1 MRVGQTDAALHFA
14 ILRLVREWLLETDK
28 ARDPA
33 CIFFV
38 VERNVCINLKKCDLV
53 HRTLVIYHWLNS
65 PKHLNV
71 PKLPFT
77 FAILRLVREW
87 LLETDKARV
96 FLQFL
101 MLCSHMHT
109 HVLIK
114 LYSLHL
120 AILNTQFRIYNIT
133 CIHMC
138 C

>member
-33 CIFFV
+33 CFCFV
-38 VERNVCINLKKCDLV
+38 VERNVCINIKKCDLV

-65 PKHLNV
+65 PKLNV
-71 PKLPFT
+71 SKLHFT

-101 MLCSHMHT
+101 ILCSHMHT
-109 HVLIK
+109 HVLLE
-114 LYSLHL
+114 LYSPHL
-120 AILNTQFRIYNIT
+120 AVLNA
-133 CIHMC
+133 
-138 C
+138 